1 MDTQLRDGRQDLL
14 RLYGTE
20 RGSHSPAR
28 PTERLSCKSNFRG
41 QGDHRSDPG
50 KRLTTSDAKITS
62 GSWPTDL
69 GSSGRAY
76 LRSASSVYRR
86 FILSLLCGNDAGL
99 LHQADRGIFLACD
112 GVSCDLSDNDV
123 QLVYTAKGGCADI
136 RERPGISI
144 SPIRMARH

>member
-28 PTERLSCKSNFRG
+28 PTERLSGKSNFRG

-62 GSWPTDL
+62 GSWPIDL
-69 GSSGRAY
+69 GSSGRAH
-76 LRSASSVYRR
+76 LRSASGVYRR
-86 FILSLLCGNDAGL
+86 PFFPLLSGNDAGL
-99 LHQADRGIFLACD
+99 LPASESGIFFACD
-112 GVSCDLSDNDV
+112 GVSCNLSDN
-123 QLVYTAKGGCADI
+123 
-136 RERPGISI
+136 
-144 SPIRMARH
+144 